1 MTYFYSAT
9 QNTFFPTSLRSDYEA
24 SGTWP
29 SDGVEVNDEVFNEM
43 VSCRSADKMVKPDS
57 KGYPVLVDVPAYI
70 PTIEEQNAAI
80 DIQRLAAYQKEAD
93 PLFFRYQ
100 RGEVTE
106 DVWLAKV
113 EEIKQQYPKIK

>member
-1 MTYFYSAT
+1 MNYFYSAKT
-9 QNTFFPTSLRSDYEA
+9 NNFFPECFRPQYE
-24 SGTWP
+24 SNGSWP
-29 SDGVEVNDEVFNEM
+29 TDGVEVSEGVYQAMINPPTG
-43 VSCRSADKMVKPDS
+43 KMVGPDS
-57 KGYPVLVDVPAYI
+57 KGYPVLVDVPVYI

-80 DIQRLAAYQKEAD
+80 DTQRLAAYQKEAD